1 MVGVASIDLDPWA
14 VGRVLALAGF
24 YASALL
30 AVGGVLFRFAFSTL
44 PSCDSVVLARR
55 TSLPAWCGVG
65 MLLLLW
71 LLQAAYLG
79 GGNWSSAFNPVLL
92 GIVGESAQGER
103 LRLAVAGLVLLPV
116 AGWRGVP
123 PVVRYVVGAL
133 GIGLVLVAFARVGHT
148 RGDVGQGL
156 LLIFHLAMAALWMAA
171 LPPLY
176 RLLRR
181 DSPNG
186 SPLSQLRRFS
196 RFGGGMIVLLL
207 STGGALA
214 VWLLGGKVAALWQ
227 SAYGQVLLLKLVLVG
242 ALVGLGA
249 CNRWWLVPAL
259 AREERHARRRLR
271 LSIASEIVLMALILL
286 VAAWLMNTS
295 APMGQGAGARSERQL
310 AILSPRPL
318 NDTPLQ

>member
-1 MVGVASIDLDPWA
+1 MVGVTSIALDPWT
-14 VGRVLALAGF
+14 VTRVLALAGF

-30 AVGGVLFRFAFSTL
+30 AMGGVLFRIAFPSL
-44 PSCDSVVLARR
+44 PSCENVVLARR
-55 TSLPAWCGVG
+55 TCLSAWGGVG

-79 GGNWSSAFNPVLL
+79 GGDWSSAFNPVLL
-92 GIVGESAQGER
+92 GIVGENAQGER
-103 LRLAVAGLVLLPV
+103 LRLAIVGLVLLPV
-116 AGWRGVP
+116 AVWSGVP
-123 PVVRYVVGAL
+123 PAVRYVAAAL

-148 RGDVGQGL
+148 RGNAGQCL
-156 LLIFHLAMAALWMAA
+156 LLIAHLAMAAFWMAA

-176 RLLRR
+176 RLLRQ

-196 RFGGGMIVLLL
+196 RFGGGMIALLL
-207 STGGALA
+207 TTGGALA
-214 VWLLGGKVAALWQ
+214 VWLLGGKVTALWQ
-227 SAYGQVLLLKLVLVG
+227 SAYGQVLTLKLVLVG

-259 AREERHARRRLR
+259 GREERHARRRLR
-271 LSIASEIVLMALILL
+271 LSIASETVLMALILF

-295 APMGQGAGARSERQL
+295 APAR
-310 AILSPRPL
+310 
-318 NDTPLQ
+318 